1 MKELSSCDLVC
12 PAFVVS
18 LEEGLFSRRS
28 VTLSGAAVFGA
39 LAAVSTVVF
48 PASVQP
54 PFPLLT
60 FLKFDPAEL
69 FSVLAFMVFGPVPA
83 LVTATVH
90 WLFLTATGQDSPL
103 GPAAKFAAVL
113 STLLGMWLGSVTY
126 RHVLGKHRRASLAFG
141 SMLGF
146 SALSRVA
153 VMLVVNYF
161 VFTYLGPVI
170 FGINYL
176 GFSAQYLGLQSAGM
190 WQVLMAM
197 LVLTSIFN
205 ALHVLFSVG
214 LPFIFVTPLSFK
226 IPEIAS
232 SHPWISRFNK
242 G

>member
-1 MKELSSCDLVC
+1 LLS
-12 PAFVVS
+12 
-18 LEEGLFSRRS
+18 
-28 VTLSGAAVFGA
+28 
-39 LAAVSTVVF
+39 
-48 PASVQP
+48 
-54 PFPLLT
+54 

-69 FSVLAFMVFGPVPA
+69 FSVLAFMIFGPIPA
-83 LVTATVH
+83 LVTATIH
-90 WLFLTATGQDSPL
+90 WIFLTATGQDSPL

-113 STLLGMWLGSVTY
+113 STLLGMWLGSAIYGRVA
-126 RHVLGKHRRASLAFG
+126 VKHRHASLAFG

-146 SALSRVA
+146 SALARVG

-176 GFSAQYLGLQSAGM
+176 GFSAQFLGMQSSGV
-190 WQVLMAM
+190 WQVLIVM
-197 LVLTSIFN
+197 LILTSLFN

-214 LPFIFVTPLSFK
+214 LPFVFVTPLSLK

>member
-1 MKELSSCDLVC
+1 MKELSSCDLSC
-12 PAFVVS
+12 PEFVVRM
-18 LEEGLFSRRS
+18 ERGLFSRRS
-28 VTLSGAAVFGA
+28 VTLTGAAVFGA
-39 LAAVSTVVF
+39 LAAASTVAF
-48 PASVQP
+48 PPSVQP

-69 FSVLAFMVFGPVPA
+69 FSVLAFMIFGPVPA

-90 WLFLTATGQDSPL
+90 WLFLTVTGQDSPL
-103 GPAAKFAAVL
+103 GPAAKFASVL

-126 RHVLGKHRRASLAFG
+126 RRLLGNHRRASLAFG

-146 SALSRVA
+146 SVLSRVT

-161 VFTYLGPVI
+161 IFTYLGPVI

-176 GFSAQYLGLQSAGM
+176 GFSAQVLGMQSSSM
-190 WQVLMAM
+190 WQVLILM
-197 LVLTSIFN
+197 LALTSIFN

-214 LPFIFVTPLSFK
+214 LPFIFVNPLSLK

-232 SHPWISRFNK
+232 NHPWISRLTK

>member
-1 MKELSSCDLVC
+1 MEELSSCDLLC
-12 PAFVVS
+12 GQFVVF

-28 VTLSGAAVFGA
+28 VKLTGAAVFGG

-48 PASVQP
+48 PPSVQP

-69 FSVLAFMVFGPVPA
+69 FSVLAFIIFGPIPA

-90 WLFLTATGQDSPL
+90 WIFLTATGQDSPL
-103 GPAAKFAAVL
+103 GPAAKFAAVV
-113 STLLGMWLGSVTY
+113 STLLGMWLGSLVY
-126 RHVLGKHRRASLAFG
+126 RRFSARHRHAWVAFG

-146 SALSRVA
+146 SALSRVG
-153 VMLVVNYF
+153 VMLVINYF

-176 GFSAQYLGLQSAGM
+176 GFSAQFLGLQSAGI
-190 WQVLMAM
+190 WEVLIVM

-205 ALHVLFSVG
+205 AFHVLFSVG
-214 LPFIFVTPLSFK
+214 LPFIFVMPLSFK

-232 SHPWISRFNK
+232 SHPWISRFNQA
-242 G
+242 

>member
-1 MKELSSCDLVC
+1 MKGLSSCDLLWA
-12 PAFVVS
+12 AFVVP
-18 LEEGLFSRRS
+18 LQEGLFSRRS
-28 VTLSGAAVFGA
+28 VTLTGAAVFGG
-39 LAAVSTVVF
+39 LAAASTVVF
-48 PASVQP
+48 PPSVQP
-54 PFPLLT
+54 PFPLLS

-69 FSVLAFMVFGPVPA
+69 FSVLAFMIFGPIPA
-83 LVTATVH
+83 LVTATIH
-90 WLFLTATGQDSPL
+90 WIFLTATGQDSPL

-113 STLLGMWLGSVTY
+113 STLLGMWVGSAIYGRVA
-126 RHVLGKHRRASLAFG
+126 VKHRHASLAFG
-141 SMLGF
+141 SMLSF
-146 SALSRVA
+146 SALSRVG

-176 GFSAQYLGLQSAGM
+176 GFSAQFLGMQSSGM
-190 WQVLMAM
+190 WQVLIVM
-197 LVLTSIFN
+197 LILTSLFN

-214 LPFIFVTPLSFK
+214 LPFVFVTPLSLK